1 MRWSK
6 PMHTAMKLDCCESW
20 LKAHR
25 LQLNTLGSQILAFG
39 VAHACLR
46 IFTHILISRPL
57 HTQNLTY
64 SVKHARKRGERAV
77 LLDGV
82 SAFMNPGEMTA
93 LVRVLNSGFVSSV
106 RMGCTTQGGSSI
118 WL

>member
-1 MRWSK
+1 MQE
-6 PMHTAMKLDCCESW
+6 L

-25 LQLNTLGSQILAFG
+25 LQLSTLGSPMRALG
-39 VAHACLR
+39 PAHASNFSPFLP
-46 IFTHILISRPL
+46 HILISRPL

-93 LVRVLNSGFVSSV
+93 LVRVLDLRV
-106 RMGCTTQGGSSI
+106 C
-118 WL
+118 L